1 MGRESRHRGGPA
13 PWMDVYITEASD
25 TKTIKSFY
33 LKIFLKC
40 MYISTFYYEKQNNSE
55 YKSKHMLIYK
65 SLNIWKRRN
74 KAKVTHK
81 PIT

>member
-1 MGRESRHRGGPA
+1 
-13 PWMDVYITEASD
+13 
-25 TKTIKSFY
+25 
-33 LKIFLKC
+33 
-40 MYISTFYYEKQNNSE
+40 MYIATFYYEKQNNFE
-55 YKSKHMLIYK
+55 CKSKHMLIFK